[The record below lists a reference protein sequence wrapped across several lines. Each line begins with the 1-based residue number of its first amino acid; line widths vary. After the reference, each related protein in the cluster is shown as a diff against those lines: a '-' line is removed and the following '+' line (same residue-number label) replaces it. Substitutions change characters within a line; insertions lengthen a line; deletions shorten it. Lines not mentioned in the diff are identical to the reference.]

1 MEGRVGTAEFLT
13 GDPIWVYG
21 RGERPPSA
29 GSHLRAAGQ
38 GVEEVKE
45 HKAGESHRCGTW
57 GACPVFRDLEHM
69 HRMRG
74 SQGDTLIPSDTHQT
88 ESQGG
93 RGSPHSRPHC
103 NGRSCVQAAA
113 V

>member
-57 GACPVFRDLEHM
+57 GACPVFRDRSFDMSMKNAKYLGMPNTPHKV
-69 HRMRG
+69 
-74 SQGDTLIPSDTHQT
+74 LIVIPFRITGLKT
-88 ESQGG
+88 I
-93 RGSPHSRPHC
+93 
-103 NGRSCVQAAA
+103 
-113 V
+113 